1 MPAKPQSQRRAL
13 WDTLPVGLV
22 ELDRQGKLR
31 HANRR
36 LAQILGLDPDQ
47 PQTASRLQRR
57 LAGLFAPDQLP
68 FAAVARTGRALYGL
82 ERSLERPDGT
92 TAIVSINCAPLWS
105 PGGRRRL
112 AGALATLEEITDYR
126 LNQEDREKLIQ
137 ELRDQSLRLEEL
149 NDALKVLLA
158 RRDQDRRDLEE
169 KIIFNLKSLVL
180 PYLERLR
187 ASLLSSEQRAALETA
202 QDNLEQIFS
211 PFGTTL
217 SSQLFGLTPRELEVA
232 NLVKLGRPSKEIAEL
247 LCISV
252 RSVETHRRAIRR
264 KLGLRGRGVNLRA
277 FLSTLS

>member
-1 MPAKPQSQRRAL
+1 LPAKPQPDRRAL
-13 WDTLPVGLV
+13 LDALPVGLV
-22 ELDRQGKLR
+22 ELDRQGRLR
-31 HANRR
+31 QANRR
-36 LAQILGLDPDQ
+36 LAQIMGLDPNHPD
-47 PQTASRLQRR
+47 TATRLKRR
-57 LAGLFAPDQLP
+57 LAGIFAPDRLP
-68 FAAVARTGRALYGL
+68 FSAVAKTGRALYGL

-105 PGGRRRL
+105 PTGQRRL
-112 AGALATLEEITDYR
+112 DGALATLEEITDYR

-169 KIIFNLKSLVL
+169 KILFNLKSLVL

-202 QDNLEQIFS
+202 LDNLEQIFS